1 MRMSITLRVARKEFI
16 GCIPERWLEGMRGMQ
31 NQHRTAISRSRTGR
45 TSCVFGFKVFIALV
59 QIAAV
64 SFLVLTGC
72 GPSTDRL
79 EISGKVLLDGAPL
92 DGGSIRFT
100 SLESEQLLVS
110 GAMVQ
115 DGEFSIARE
124 KGLRPGMYHLEI
136 SAPDQGASLVIAG
149 EAPGL
154 RGIPVAPERIPSEY
168 NVNSQQKIEVTISGD
183 NHFVFDIVSK
193 PAG

>member
-1 MRMSITLRVARKEFI
+1 M
-16 GCIPERWLEGMRGMQ
+16 EGMLGMQ
-31 NQHRTAISRSRTGR
+31 NQHRTTISHATAGQ
-45 TSCVFGFKVFIALV
+45 TSCVLNFRAFFVLV
-59 QIAAV
+59 LLAVV

-115 DGEFSIARE
+115 DGEFSIARG
-124 KGLRPGMYHLEI
+124 KGLRPGIYHLEI
-136 SAPDQGASLVIAG
+136 SAPDQGAALVMAG

-154 RGIPVAPERIPSEY
+154 RGIPVAQERIPPEY

-193 PAG
+193 PAKSSEPSSRQK